1 MNCNESKSSI
11 NWVEF
16 DQVEARL
23 TVSKAFGQT
32 ELMEYL
38 YKFKMRIFVQAK
50 TPKCMQKI
58 FLTIIRHYRT
68 NN

>member
-38 YKFKMRIFVQAK
+38 YKFKMGIFIQGK
-50 TPKCMQKI
+50 TSKYM
-58 FLTIIRHYRT
+58 
-68 NN
+68 